1 MSFIIFLL
9 IFSWWTRYVQ
19 VWIWRLLLVHKLLFT
34 TRELW
39 FILLD
44 PICKTYFYI
53 LIALVLKADILD
65 CYIPR
70 SFFFSIPDFKWMFWI
85 TKVFV
90 CSSCLSFWH
99 YTHTSIFL
107 NLFTNFNQT
116 KVKGNQNC
124 SNGGLII
131 CTPTRTTVLQYV
143 ISHTYNSCILVLGRF
158 NLFKPSW
165 LQSDIAML

>member
-1 MSFIIFLL
+1 MNQICTSVNLKIIIGTQTAFYNKRTLIHLTGPDMWDLFLY
-9 IFSWWTRYVQ
+9 IDCFSAKSWYF
-19 VWIWRLLLVHKLLFT
+19 RLLHSK
-34 TRELW
+34 
-39 FILLD
+39 I
-44 PICKTYFYI
+44 
-53 LIALVLKADILD
+53 
-65 CYIPR
+65 
-70 SFFFSIPDFKWMFWI
+70 FFFSILDFKWMFWI

-131 CTPTRTTVLQYV
+131 CTPTRTTVLQYLKFM
-143 ISHTYNSCILVLGRF
+143 HPYFG
-158 NLFKPSW
+158 
-165 LQSDIAML
+165 

>member
-1 MSFIIFLL
+1 MIAWWMSFIIFLL

-19 VWIWRLLLVHKLLFT
+19 VWFWRYLLVHKLLFT

-70 SFFFSIPDFKWMFWI
+70 SFFLASLILSECFGSQKYLSAVLVLTFDTIHIQVYSETSSPI
-85 TKVFV
+85 STK
-90 CSSCLSFWH
+90 LGIKH
-99 YTHTSIFL
+99 P
-107 NLFTNFNQT
+107 

-124 SNGGLII
+124 SIWGLII
-131 CTPTRTTVLQYV
+131 CTPTRTTVLQYLKFM
-143 ISHTYNSCILVLGRF
+143 HPYFG
-158 NLFKPSW
+158 
-165 LQSDIAML
+165 

>member
-9 IFSWWTRYVQ
+9 IFRWTSYVQ
-19 VWIWRLLLVHKLLFT
+19 VWFWRYLLVHKLLFT

-44 PICKTYFYI
+44 PICETYFYI

-70 SFFFSIPDFKWMFWI
+70 SFFLASLI
-85 TKVFV
+85 
-90 CSSCLSFWH
+90 LSECFGSQK
-99 YTHTSIFL
+99 YLSAVLVLTFDTIFL

-116 KVKGNQNC
+116 RHKTSQGEGKSKLLNWRINNMHTYKNYSVTILKIHASLFWVDSIC
-124 SNGGLII
+124 SNHHDSNQ
-131 CTPTRTTVLQYV
+131 T
-143 ISHTYNSCILVLGRF
+143 
-158 NLFKPSW
+158 
-165 LQSDIAML
+165 

>member
-1 MSFIIFLL
+1 MIAWWMSFIIFLL

-44 PICKTYFYI
+44 PICETYFYI

-70 SFFFSIPDFKWMFWI
+70 SFFFSILDFKWMFLI

-90 CSSCLSFWH
+90 CSSCLNFWH
-99 YTHTSIFL
+99 YTHTSIVL

-116 KVKGNQNC
+116 RHKTSQGEGKSKC
-124 SNGGLII
+124 SNEGLII
-131 CTPTRTTVLQYV
+131 CTPTRTTVLQYLKFM
-143 ISHTYNSCILVLGRF
+143 HPYFG
-158 NLFKPSW
+158 
-165 LQSDIAML
+165 

>member
-9 IFSWWTRYVQ
+9 IFRWTSYVQ
-19 VWIWRLLLVHKLLFT
+19 VWFWRYLLVHKQLFT

-70 SFFFSIPDFKWMFWI
+70 SFFFSILDFKWMFWI

-107 NLFTNFNQT
+107 TLFT
-116 KVKGNQNC
+116 NQNC

-143 ISHTYNSCILVLGRF
+143 ISHTYNSCILILGRF

>member
-90 CSSCLSFWH
+90 CSSCLNFWH

-116 KVKGNQNC
+116 RHKTSQGEGKSKLLNWRINNMHTYKNYSATILKIHASLFWVDSIC
-124 SNGGLII
+124 SNHHDSNQ
-131 CTPTRTTVLQYV
+131 T
-143 ISHTYNSCILVLGRF
+143 
-158 NLFKPSW
+158 
-165 LQSDIAML
+165 